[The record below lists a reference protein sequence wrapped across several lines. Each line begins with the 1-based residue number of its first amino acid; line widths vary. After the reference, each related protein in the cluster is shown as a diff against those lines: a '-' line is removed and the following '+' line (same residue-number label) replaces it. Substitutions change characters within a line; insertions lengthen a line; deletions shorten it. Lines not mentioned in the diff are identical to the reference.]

1 LICPKCKFEPDDDA
15 IECPKCGGVFAKYEK
30 YLQARVE
37 LARQAKKKPLDGLL
51 WSIPNADN
59 PLYFGG
65 RLLVF
70 IGLLWLGWKYVTS
83 SIGASSYAMN
93 SFLHNINLPFHEAG
107 HVLLS
112 WAGSFLH
119 SLGGSLGQLS
129 MPLICLVVLL
139 VKTRDAFGASV
150 CLCWFGSN
158 FIDLAPYINDARSLT
173 LPLVGGNFG
182 HSSPYGFHDWEFL
195 LTESGLLS
203 YDHGIA
209 KAAHFFGSLCI
220 IVAAVWAACLIIRQ
234 YRLLRQ

>member
-1 LICPKCKFEPDDDA
+1 
-15 IECPKCGGVFAKYEK
+15 VFAKYEK
-30 YLQARVE
+30 YLRARAE
-37 LARQAKKKPLDGLL
+37 RARQAKKKPTNSLL
-51 WSIPNADN
+51 WSVPNADN

-65 RLLVF
+65 RALIFV
-70 IGLLWLGWKYVTS
+70 GLLWLGWKYVTS
-83 SIGASSYAMN
+83 PIGANSYAMS

-112 WAGSFLH
+112 WAGSFMH

-129 MPLICLVVLL
+129 MPLICLAVLL

-150 CLCWFGSN
+150 CLWWFGEN
-158 FIDLAPYINDARSLT
+158 FIDLEPYINDARSLT

-203 YDHGIA
+203 YDHAIA
-209 KAAHFFGSLCI
+209 KAAHVFGSLCI
-220 IVAAVWAACLIIRQ
+220 IMAAIWAASLLVSQ
-234 YRLLRQ
+234 YRLLKQ